1 MTAPGDTVPR
11 DASGNPIEPARLRG
25 QLRIR
30 SPLSM
35 QEARK
40 RLYDGVQRLH
50 WHTLFGTT
58 GLAGTL
64 RNDAVRL
71 VWHSPM
77 FGNAFK
83 PVLVATLAADGR
95 GSVLAGRFRLH
106 PLVVS
111 FMVFWCGFLA
121 LQLVLAVAAGAG
133 PALAGIDVLL
143 LVLGLVVMQ
152 AGRLLSRRD
161 RVRIAAALCDALD
174 GTLDAGDRSPSTTS
188 T

>member
-1 MTAPGDTVPR
+1 MKAPGDTVTR
-11 DASGNPIEPARLRG
+11 DASGNAIELARLRG
-25 QLRIR
+25 RVRIR

-40 RLYDGVQRLH
+40 RLFDGVQRLH
-50 WHTLFGTT
+50 WYTLFGTT

-77 FGNAFK
+77 FRNSFK
-83 PVLVATLAADGR
+83 PVLVATLAAEGR
-95 GSVLAGRFRLH
+95 GAVLAGKFRLH

-111 FMVFWCGFLA
+111 FMVFWFGFLGV
-121 LQLVLAVAAGAG
+121 QLVLALAAGADPVLVG
-133 PALAGIDVLL
+133 VDVLL

-152 AGRLLSRRD
+152 AGRLLSRHH
-161 RVRIAAALCDALD
+161 RVRIVAALCDALD
-174 GTLDAGDRSPSTTS
+174 GTLESDTHTP
-188 T
+188 